1 MADGYRHIFLPPG
14 KALAQ
19 IAANRLWLSC

>member
-1 MADGYRHIFLPPG
+1 MADDYRHIFLPPG
-14 KALAQ
+14 DLAQ